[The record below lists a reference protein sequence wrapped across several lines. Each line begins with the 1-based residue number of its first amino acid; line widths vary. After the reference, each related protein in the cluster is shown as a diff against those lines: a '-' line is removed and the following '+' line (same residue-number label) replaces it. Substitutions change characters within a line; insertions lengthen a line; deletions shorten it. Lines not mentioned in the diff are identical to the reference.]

1 MWHEVFTGAAGT
13 RRQRP
18 IPDAKAG
25 EAATIKTCL
34 LLVTSLEMANSPC
47 SELNVLQ
54 FPTETGEP
62 RSMKNRFVI
71 HVYQIPSLLVCVGL
85 SWIYLH
91 ALVVMSMIFPAINLV
106 Q

>member
-71 HVYQIPSLLVCVGL
+71 HV
-85 SWIYLH
+85 
-91 ALVVMSMIFPAINLV
+91 
-106 Q
+106 